1 MAATPSSPSSVGSRD
16 EYGRDEPSSPS
27 WAGDAASGAEDSD
40 AALSSD
46 DGNEALELSQASVR
60 PKIKLK
66 RDLAAL
72 DEGTDTDA
80 PASTSRATPSVS
92 PAPGTPSISGT
103 GEKRKRPIKQ
113 LRAKPLR
120 AALESLLAAFKK

>member
-1 MAATPSSPSSVGSRD
+1 M
-16 EYGRDEPSSPS
+16 
-27 WAGDAASGAEDSD
+27 
-40 AALSSD
+40 
-46 DGNEALELSQASVR
+46 SQTSVR

-66 RDLAAL
+66 RDTSAL

-80 PASTSRATPSVS
+80 QPATRRTTPSAS
-92 PAPGTPSISGT
+92 PAPRTPSAPAVGD
-103 GEKRKRPIKQ
+103 KRKRPIKQ